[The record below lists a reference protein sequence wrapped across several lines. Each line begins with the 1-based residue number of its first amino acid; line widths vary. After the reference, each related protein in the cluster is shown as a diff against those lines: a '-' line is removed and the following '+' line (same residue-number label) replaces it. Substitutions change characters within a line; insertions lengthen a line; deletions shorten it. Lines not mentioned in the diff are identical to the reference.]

1 MAVRLAHHVATRV
14 PIVHHLAPNR
24 MNTHSLV
31 LLLPFAVAMAV
42 PAAQAQSPERASPEA
57 LVQAAVEGV
66 VGTIQANPDTRN
78 GDITK
83 ITTVVQRQFLPY
95 TDFQRTT
102 RLAVG
107 NAWRDATPEQ
117 RQQLFEQFQT
127 LLVRSYVLS
136 LTQLREQN
144 IKFRYKPAQAGS
156 NAADVVVETRV
167 LNNGDETQID
177 YRLQRTPTGW
187 KIYDI
192 NMMGAWLIEVYRQQ
206 FADILARGGVDGL
219 LKYLSRHN
227 AKQATGS

>member
-1 MAVRLAHHVATRV
+1 
-14 PIVHHLAPNR
+14 
-24 MNTHSLV
+24 MNTHGFV
-31 LLLPFAVAMAV
+31 LLIPLAAAMV
-42 PAAQAQSPERASPEA
+42 VSTAQAQPPERASPEA

-66 VGTIQANPDTRN
+66 VGTIQANPETRN
-78 GDITK
+78 GDLSK
-83 ITTVVQRQFLPY
+83 INTIVQRQFLPY
-95 TDFQRTT
+95 TDFERTT

-107 NAWRDATPEQ
+107 SAWRDATPEQ

-136 LTQLREQN
+136 LAQLREQS
-144 IKFRYKPAQAGS
+144 IKFRYKPAQAGA

-177 YRLQRTPTGW
+177 YRLQRTPSGW

-206 FADILARGGVDGL
+206 FADILAKGGVDGL

-227 AKQATGS
+227 AKQAAGS